1 MNSLTAALAKKRI
14 LLAAHRGISAGNI
27 PCNTVEAYEAAIAFG
42 ADIVELDVSISK
54 DGKLYCFH
62 PGMER
67 PHLGSEKL
75 IADMTGDEVEKL
87 RYRNFDDVPT
97 TYPVSTFYDVMARLK
112 GRCFINVDKFWTAM
126 PEISAVIRRLGME
139 EQVIVKTSPEEKYF
153 AELERVAPDFM
164 YMPIVSD
171 TDTVSEKLLKR
182 KITLA
187 GAEVLFDSEEKAVAG
202 KKYLDFMHE
211 NGLAVWVNPIVYDYR
226 AVISAHH
233 TDDVAIAGDP
243 DTGWGW
249 LAERGFDIL
258 QTDWLTPA
266 DVYLTRKG
274 YRHA

>member
-1 MNSLTAALAKKRI
+1 MDREALAEVMQKSR
-14 LLAAHRGISAGNI
+14 
-27 PCNTVEAYEAAIAFG
+27 E
-42 ADIVELDVSISK
+42 
-54 DGKLYCFH
+54 
-62 PGMER
+62 
-67 PHLGSEKL
+67 L
-75 IADMTGDEVEKL
+75 IAA
-87 RYRNFDDVPT
+87 PT
-97 TYPVSTFYDVMARLK
+97 CSSETKAAAQRWLSMVGTDRE
-112 GRCFINVDKFWTAM
+112 R
-126 PEISAVIRRLGME
+126 E
-139 EQVIVKTSPEEKYF
+139 ETEKYF

-202 KKYLDFMHE
+202 KEYLDFMHE